1 MGLSVSHYFPLTTID
16 SRSWAKLFMTYAE
29 LQRSKKLYMNELAVN
44 KMVIRFQFIFILND
58 LVGVYSKIEGG
69 G

>member
-1 MGLSVSHYFPLTTID
+1 
-16 SRSWAKLFMTYAE
+16 
-29 LQRSKKLYMNELAVN
+29 MNELAVN